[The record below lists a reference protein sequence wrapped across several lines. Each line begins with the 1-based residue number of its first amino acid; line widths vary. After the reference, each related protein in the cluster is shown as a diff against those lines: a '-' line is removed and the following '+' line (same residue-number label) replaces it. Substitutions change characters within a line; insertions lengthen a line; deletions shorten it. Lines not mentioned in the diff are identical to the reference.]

1 MEFSQFMWSN
11 FCQEL
16 QIFNFTSDRSFFEY
30 FLCFKIELTI
40 KKAKSSEKYLESVYF
55 NLFYRLQ

>member
-1 MEFSQFMWSN
+1 MWSN